1 MDTVDNA
8 TNITGEFSKR
18 ITDLDI
24 GITITTSVLS
34 IIGACVIFLTFALK
48 WKNSEKD
55 REPMSFLVCLTI
67 ADLFTSIGY
76 LTGAIR
82 FIGSDDSDSTGMK
95 ALACHQGRD
104 PGCITQSFITTM
116 FSMCSFFWTT
126 IIAFNLWL
134 PYVVTSPTNHNKIIR
149 FTGINK
155 TTIIFY
161 YGISWGIPGKYHFF
175 AI

>member
-1 MDTVDNA
+1 MSTIANL
-8 TNITGEFSKR
+8 TNTTGEFPTR

-24 GITITTSVLS
+24 GITITTSTLS

-48 WKNSEKD
+48 WKNSETD
-55 REPMSFLVCLTI
+55 REPMTFLVCLTI
-67 ADLFTSIGY
+67 ADLFIAIGY

-82 FIGSDDSDSTGMK
+82 FIGSDDSDSIPMRT
-95 ALACHQGRD
+95 LACHQGKD

-126 IIAFNLWL
+126 IIAFNLW
-134 PYVVTSPTNHNKIIR
+134 
-149 FTGINK
+149 
-155 TTIIFY
+155 
-161 YGISWGIPGKYHFF
+161 FF

>member
-1 MDTVDNA
+1 MGTIANT
-8 TNITGEFSKR
+8 TNITEESINR

-48 WKNSEKD
+48 WKNNETN
-55 REPMSFLVCLTI
+55 REPMTFLVYLTI
-67 ADLFTSIGY
+67 ADLFIAIGI

-82 FIGSDDSDSTGMK
+82 YIGSDDSDV
-95 ALACHQGRD
+95 LACHQGKD

-126 IIAFNLWL
+126 LIAFNLWL
-134 PYVVTSPTNHNKIIR
+134 PYVVTPSTDHNNIFR
-149 FTGINK
+149 FPGINK
-155 TTIIFY
+155 KTFIFY
-161 YGISWGIPGKYHFF
+161 HAISWGIPGK
-175 AI
+175 

>member
-1 MDTVDNA
+1 MDTIGTT
-8 TNITGEFSKR
+8 TNTTGEFNKR

-24 GITITTSVLS
+24 VITITTSVLS

-48 WKNSEKD
+48 WKNSETD
-55 REPMSFLVCLTI
+55 REPMKCLVCLTI
-67 ADLFTSIGY
+67 ADLFIAVGY

-82 FIGSDDSDSTGMK
+82 FIGSVDSEYIPMRT
-95 ALACHQGRD
+95 LPCQQGKD

-134 PYVVTSPTNHNKIIR
+134 PYVVTPSTDH
-149 FTGINK
+149 GINK
-155 TTIIFY
+155 KIIVFY
-161 YGISWGIPGKYHFF
+161 HAISWGIPGK
-175 AI
+175 

>member
-1 MDTVDNA
+1 MSTIVNI
-8 TNITGEFSKR
+8 TNTTGEFINR
-18 ITDLDI
+18 ITNLDI
-24 GITITTSVLS
+24 GITITTSTLS

-48 WKNSEKD
+48 WKNSETD
-55 REPMSFLVCLTI
+55 REPMTFLVCLTI
-67 ADLFTSIGY
+67 ADLFIAIGY

-82 FIGSDDSDSTGMK
+82 FIGSDDSDSIPMRT
-95 ALACHQGRD
+95 LACHQGKD

-134 PYVVTSPTNHNKIIR
+134 PYIVTSQTDYRNIIR

-155 TTIIFY
+155 KTIIFY
-161 YGISWGIPGKYHFF
+161 HVISWGIPGK
-175 AI
+175 

>member
-1 MDTVDNA
+1 MSTIANI
-8 TNITGEFSKR
+8 TNTTGEFINR

-24 GITITTSVLS
+24 GITITTSLLS

-48 WKNSEKD
+48 WKNNETDK
-55 REPMSFLVCLTI
+55 ELMTFLVYITI
-67 ADLFTSIGY
+67 ADLFIAVGY

-82 FIGSDDSDSTGMK
+82 FIEADDTDSIRTRV
-95 ALACHQGRD
+95 LACHQGKD

-134 PYVVTSPTNHNKIIR
+134 PYVMTSQTNYRNIIP

-155 TTIIFY
+155 TTNIFY
-161 YGISWGIPGKYHFF
+161 HVISWGIPGK
-175 AI
+175 